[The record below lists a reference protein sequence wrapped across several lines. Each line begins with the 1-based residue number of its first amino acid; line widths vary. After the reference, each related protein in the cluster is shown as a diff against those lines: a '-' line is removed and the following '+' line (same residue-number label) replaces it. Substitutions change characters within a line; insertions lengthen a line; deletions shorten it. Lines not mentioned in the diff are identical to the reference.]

1 MPPATC
7 HSAKLNTGYVFS
19 PASINSKTTQD
30 FTFKTFPKWKKC
42 QDA

>member
-30 FTFKTFPKWKKC
+30 FTFKSFSHSLILILF
-42 QDA
+42 